1 MTKKEQLIKVI
12 YDRIMKYGSI
22 SSRGNELYSQTAE
35 RIENKIYVRKLPVS
49 NLHIHG
55 TSVRML
61 SIASDDM
68 SFSQTT
74 VDDVRIGCEN
84 PSKVWSNVFATECD
98 EVFLSTIISAI

>member
-1 MTKKEQLIKVI
+1 MNKKENLIKVI
-12 YDRIMKYGSI
+12 YDRIMKYGAI
-22 SSRGNELYSQTAE
+22 SSRANELYTQTDE

-84 PSKVWSNVFATECD
+84 SRKVWTNVFATECD
-98 EVFLSTIISAI
+98 EEFLNAIISSI

>member
-12 YDRIMKYGSI
+12 YDKIMKSGSI
-22 SSRGNELYSQTAE
+22 SSRGNELYTQTAD

-49 NLHIHG
+49 NLRIDG

>member
-12 YDRIMKYGSI
+12 YDRIMKFGSI

-49 NLHIHG
+49 NLRIDG

-98 EVFLSTIISAI
+98 EEFLNAIISSI

>member
-1 MTKKEQLIKVI
+1 MTKKEQLIKTI
-12 YDRIMKYGSI
+12 YDRIMKFGSI
-22 SSRGNELYSQTAE
+22 SSRANELYSQTDE

-49 NLHIHG
+49 NLRING

-84 PSKVWSNVFATECD
+84 SSKVWSNVFATECD

>member
-49 NLHIHG
+49 NLRIDG

-84 PSKVWSNVFATECD
+84 HSKVWSNVFATECD
-98 EVFLSTIISAI
+98 EEFLSTIISAI

>member
-22 SSRGNELYSQTAE
+22 ASRGNELYSQTAE

-49 NLHIHG
+49 NLRIDG

-84 PSKVWSNVFATECD
+84 SSKVWSNVFATECD